1 MKENFLIIKTDTANS
16 PQPEV
21 SLVNGNTI
29 RVYFNHRTEQS
40 EGTDGEVVTMYVADF
55 IEAPYTG
62 EKDAVVLAKEA
73 VINAIVEF
81 DKSEEVN
88 SFSIQGNATWLD
100 AEKRTQLKRRF
111 EVEVQRGI
119 TSTHLIIEE
128 AGVAVEIAP
137 QNGLAMLDELEY
149 YAIQTYDKTQAHKA
163 AVVGLSTVK
172 DVVDYNFTAGYPEK
186 LSF

>member
-1 MKENFLIIKTDTANS
+1 MKEKYLIIKTDTANS
-16 PQPEV
+16 AQPEV
-21 SLVNGNTI
+21 SLVNGNTV
-29 RVYFNHRTEQS
+29 RVYFNHRTEES
-40 EGTDGEVVTMYVADF
+40 EGTDGEVVVMYVADY
-55 IEAPYTG
+55 IEIPYTG
-62 EKDAVVLAKEA
+62 EMDAVKLVKEA
-73 VINAIVEF
+73 VINAIIKF

-111 EVEVQRGI
+111 EVEVQRGV
-119 TSTHLIIEE
+119 TTTHLIIEDT
-128 AGVAVEIAP
+128 GVAVEIAP
-137 QNGLAMLDELEY
+137 QAGLTMLDELEY

-172 DVVDYNFTAGYPEK
+172 DVVDYDFTAGYPEK